1 MNYTVATYAFYL
13 LLVIPIT
20 VWVGRTLFR
29 NGRIFL
35 VDIFH
40 GNTEL
45 ADAVNR
51 MLLIGF
57 YLLNIGYV
65 VMLLRVDTAINSPQA
80 VFETLSF
87 KVGGILL
94 LLGAVHLT
102 NIYVLFKLRKR
113 TLSEPEPV
121 NITFPSR

>member
-1 MNYTVATYAFYL
+1 MNYNVATYAFYL

-40 GNTEL
+40 GNAEL
-45 ADAVNR
+45 ADSVNKL
-51 MLLIGF
+51 LLIGF
-57 YLLNIGYV
+57 YLLNIGYA
-65 VMLLRVDTAINSPQA
+65 VMLLRVTDVVKSPQE
-80 VFETLSF
+80 VFEVLSY

-94 LLGAVHLT
+94 LLGLVHLT
-102 NIYVLFKLRKR
+102 NLYILFKLRKR
-113 TLSEPEPV
+113 TLNEPNPI
-121 NITFPSR
+121 NIRFPER

>member
-45 ADAVNR
+45 ADSVNR